1 MEDGQRQYK
10 HLTPEQVS
18 SFMEHGFLRIPGCFT
33 REAAEQWTKD
43 VWTRLGF
50 DPNNPDT
57 WTEERTN
64 MPSHHSVAI
73 RDFAPK
79 AYAAICDIV
88 GGEDRITEPSKSWR
102 DAFIVNLGTK
112 ENQGKETDPKELN
125 GWHVDGDFFVHFL
138 DSPEQGLLVIPLFT
152 DILPNGG
159 GTWVCSEGVGKLA
172 RYLYDHPEGVLPR
185 MTPVNAGEK
194 TENFENGLEFYSRLV
209 QGCADENFHEMIG
222 SVGDVILLHPLMVH
236 SASKNGRRL
245 PRIIT
250 NPPVS
255 LVEPFNF
262 DRTEQANGEYSL
274 VELKTIKEVGGLEKL
289 RGWKIQGQRHE
300 VVPERVKRQARMLEE
315 EKRRLR
321 DKERELNSGGA
332 GPHLQQNQTVAVA

>member
-1 MEDGQRQYK
+1 MDGRQYK
-10 HLTPEQVS
+10 HLTSEQVE

-33 REAAEQWTKD
+33 REAAEEWTKD

-50 DPNNPDT
+50 DPKDPET

-79 AYAAICDIV
+79 AYEAICEIV

-112 ENQGKETDPKELN
+112 ENQGQETHPKELN

-159 GTWVCSEGVGKLA
+159 GTWVCSEGIGKIA
-172 RYLYDHPEGVLPR
+172 RYLYDHPQGVLPR
-185 MTPVNAGEK
+185 MTPISPSGGETTT

-209 QGCADENFHEMIG
+209 QGCADESFHEMTG
-222 SVGDVILLHPLMVH
+222 AVGDVILLHPLMVH

-262 DRTEQANGEYSL
+262 NRNEKDEYSL
-274 VELKTIKEVGGLEKL
+274 VELKTIKEVGGPEKL
-289 RGWKIQGQRHE
+289 RGWKIQGQRGE

-315 EKRRLR
+315 EKKRLR
-321 DKERELNSGGA
+321 EKGKERELGSGA
-332 GPHLQQNQTVAVA
+332 AHLQQQTVAVA